1 MVVYILEGEKQKKHT
16 RSYVGIKCPTFDL
29 IQYGKKR
36 QGNAPREWFQSM
48 PSKILLGV
56 V

>member
-1 MVVYILEGEKQKKHT
+1 MVLRIKEGKAQKKHT
-16 RSYVGIKCPTFDL
+16 RSYVGIKRPTFGL
-29 IQYGKKR
+29 MSEVGKR
-36 QGNAPREWFQSM
+36 RGNAPREWFQSM